1 MTELEENKPH
11 IRFQGDDLAF
21 YGPYYS
27 CLDKFIHQKS
37 ENQKFLRF
45 YPRDYSFIRQILEQN
60 DIPIESNIP
69 YKLEEFALPND
80 INLQLHITLYPFQS
94 EALNAWLNNNYCG
107 IIILPTGAGK
117 TIVACAIINELKIKT
132 LIVVPT
138 IVLMEQWK
146 NQLID
151 TLGLKDQDIGMFGGG
166 EQSVK
171 PITISTYN
179 SASLYLRRLRAQFGL
194 LIIDEAHHLTGTSNE
209 TIADGYIAPAR
220 LAITATLTPNDPAL
234 EVLMS
239 KGFNRIIYQKI
250 PSELQNQEIISPYKL
265 ISIIVPSTAESS
277 TDYKEKISIFTD
289 YLNKNRLFGPNAFEL
304 LTMRVNRDPEA
315 YRALQAY
322 KEAKKLAF
330 VPIVKLKEVEKLLI
344 SHKDDKTI
352 IFSDYIDFCEQIGR
366 EFFIPVLTHRTSKNE
381 RSSILNLFRN
391 LPNAKICVGKIFD
404 EGIDIPSA
412 TIGIIV
418 SGSGHPRQFI
428 QRLGRLLRPHP
439 NKGEAILYEIISSE
453 TLEEKTSR
461 RRKRNF

>member
-1 MTELEENKPH
+1 
-11 IRFQGDDLAF
+11 
-21 YGPYYS
+21 
-27 CLDKFIHQKS
+27 
-37 ENQKFLRF
+37 
-45 YPRDYSFIRQILEQN
+45 
-60 DIPIESNIP
+60 
-69 YKLEEFALPND
+69 
-80 INLQLHITLYPFQS
+80 
-94 EALNAWLNNNYCG
+94 
-107 IIILPTGAGK
+107 
-117 TIVACAIINELKIKT
+117 
-132 LIVVPT
+132 
-138 IVLMEQWK
+138 
-146 NQLID
+146 
-151 TLGLKDQDIGMFGGG
+151 
-166 EQSVK
+166 
-171 PITISTYN
+171 
-179 SASLYLRRLRAQFGL
+179 
-194 LIIDEAHHLTGTSNE
+194 
-209 TIADGYIAPAR
+209 
-220 LAITATLTPNDPAL
+220 
-234 EVLMS
+234 
-239 KGFNRIIYQKI
+239 
-250 PSELQNQEIISPYKL
+250 
-265 ISIIVPSTAESS
+265 
-277 TDYKEKISIFTD
+277 
-289 YLNKNRLFGPNAFEL
+289 
-304 LTMRVNRDPEA
+304 MRVNRDPEA